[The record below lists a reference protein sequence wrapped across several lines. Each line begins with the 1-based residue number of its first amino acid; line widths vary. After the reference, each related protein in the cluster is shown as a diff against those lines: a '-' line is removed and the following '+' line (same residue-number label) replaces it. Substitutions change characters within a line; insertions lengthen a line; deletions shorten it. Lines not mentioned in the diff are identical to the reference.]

1 MYSRRGNERPVDN
14 RPLSYHDNKHRKP
27 RNIPTKTPQLEKDIT
42 SKKEREESAAR
53 SERAARAARAII
65 AIKES
70 IKGVKDYISIKINKK
85 SELLNK
91 IVEVEQTKLDNLENE
106 MINMIN
112 VNETDVNIQGTSVLG
127 VTAPDNGIIKIFD
140 NLFKNLSIEL
150 HNSLGYTEQTIEII
164 EQQAEAEH
172 TPVQQH
178 QQSADEPNIQS
189 LNTILKALADNLY
202 DPMYTKELKKQLL
215 FTENSKQGKPT
226 SYSIRLCGYG
236 ISITYCSLKEF
247 FDKISSRVDFVMRL
261 CWMFGCPDNFVIK
274 IKQLQKLYK
283 DYNTKST
290 EVFNVFKETVKV
302 FLEHEKKHRTY
313 PNIEGGKKSI
323 TSRTKDIPQEILIL
337 LPTTVSGGKR
347 NKPKP
352 RKEPK
357 PRKTPKP
364 RKAAPK
370 PRKAK

>member
-1 MYSRRGNERPVDN
+1 
-14 RPLSYHDNKHRKP
+14 
-27 RNIPTKTPQLEKDIT
+27 
-42 SKKEREESAAR
+42 
-53 SERAARAARAII
+53 
-65 AIKES
+65 
-70 IKGVKDYISIKINKK
+70 
-85 SELLNK
+85 
-91 IVEVEQTKLDNLENE
+91 
-106 MINMIN
+106 
-112 VNETDVNIQGTSVLG
+112 
-127 VTAPDNGIIKIFD
+127 
-140 NLFKNLSIEL
+140 
-150 HNSLGYTEQTIEII
+150 
-164 EQQAEAEH
+164 
-172 TPVQQH
+172 
-178 QQSADEPNIQS
+178 
-189 LNTILKALADNLY
+189 
-202 DPMYTKELKKQLL
+202 
-215 FTENSKQGKPT
+215 
-226 SYSIRLCGYG
+226 
-236 ISITYCSLKEF
+236 
-247 FDKISSRVDFVMRL
+247 
-261 CWMFGCPDNFVIK
+261 MFGCPDNFVIK